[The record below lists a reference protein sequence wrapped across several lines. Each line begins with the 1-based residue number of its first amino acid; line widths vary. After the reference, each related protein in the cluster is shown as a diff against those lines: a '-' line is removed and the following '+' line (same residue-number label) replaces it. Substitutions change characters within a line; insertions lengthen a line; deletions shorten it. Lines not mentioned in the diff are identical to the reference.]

1 MNRGL
6 YPAPEEGS
14 ATESVPAHT
23 LGRADAPR
31 ECPFCGGKAEL
42 RIDNLYNIVIQCH
55 KCYCLVTGFALRVH
69 AVEAWN
75 RRDGEA
81 ARIAEAVAQERNR
94 ILRALAEETNDTD
107 YLWDRAIETAMEIVA
122 NEDTP

>member
-122 NEDTP
+122 NEDAP

>member
-81 ARIAEAVAQERNR
+81 ARVAEAVAAERAR
-94 ILRALAEETNDTD
+94 
-107 YLWDRAIETAMEIVA
+107 IVA
-122 NEDTP
+122 ALGWTHIYAWHETLIAIVQGTEP